1 MALIKCQ
8 ALSEPWHKLREQ
20 SIGASEV
27 AALFGLSPFTTKFEL
42 WAKKS
47 GKVVAKTADNPRMLW
62 GRKLERVI
70 AEGIAEQEGW
80 TLSEPEGYYTNDNC
94 KGMGATPDF
103 FVSMPAREGLGCL
116 EIKNIDYQQFRRD
129 WQPEPPFQYLL
140 QLQAQLACTGQQW
153 GVIGAFVGGNSFELY
168 PYDRHEPTIAKIEQ
182 AVKEFWQS
190 VHDGKEPEIDGQD
203 YDIIKDLHKIKA
215 GNQVDL
221 TGDNQL
227 PELCSGL
234 LKIAEE
240 RKEKE
245 KEEKRLKAEIINKL
259 GDAELAT
266 ATGYFIKYPEIV
278 KNLAAREASVS
289 KYRQLTIKEYANG

>member
-27 AALFGLSPFTTKFEL
+27 AALFGLSPFMTRFEL

-47 GKVVAKTADNPRMLW
+47 GKVVAKTADSPRMFW

-103 FVSMPAREGLGCL
+103 FVSMPTREGLGCL

-140 QLQAQLACTGQQW
+140 QLQAQLACTGQKW

-168 PYDRHEPTIAKIEQ
+168 PYERHEPTIAKIEQ

-190 VHDGKEPEIDGQD
+190 VHDGVEPPIDGDD
-203 YDIIKDLHKIKA
+203 YDIIKDLHQIKA
-215 GNQVDL
+215 GNLADL

-227 PELCSGL
+227 PELCAGL
-234 LKIAEE
+234 MKAKEELKKAEA
-240 RKEKE
+240 
-245 KEEKRLKAEIINKL
+245 EEKRLKAEIINKL
-259 GDAELAT
+259 GDAEAAK
-266 ATGYFIKYPEIV
+266 ATGFFIKYNQITKNIAAKEAYVQQYRTLSV
-278 KNLAAREASVS
+278 KEM
-289 KYRQLTIKEYANG
+289 TNG